1 MPPACRLFSE
11 RTVLMEFHEKLQE
24 LRRQKGITQQELA
37 DALYVSRTAVSKW
50 ESGRGYPQ
58 IDSLKA
64 IGGFF
69 GITVDE
75 LLSGE
80 ELLCIAEEDGRAK
93 ENRFRD
99 RICGCLDV
107 SAAVYLFLPLF
118 GQRTAGGI
126 RCVSLLSLAGS
137 APYLRVAYWCVLLAS
152 IVWGIGMLALQN
164 CTMPRRRQIRRWVS
178 LGIHV
183 LGTLLFMISMQPYAA
198 SLLFVF
204 VLIKGII
211 LLKKP

>member
-1 MPPACRLFSE
+1 
-11 RTVLMEFHEKLQE
+11 MEFHEKVQE
-24 LRRQKGITQQELA
+24 LRRQKGLTQQELA

-64 IGGFF
+64 IAGFF
-69 GITVDE
+69 GVTVDE

-80 ELLCIAEEDGRAK
+80 ELLCIAEEDGRDK

-99 RICGCLDV
+99 LICGCLDV
-107 SAAVYLFLPLF
+107 SAAVFLFLPLF

-126 RCVSLLSLAGS
+126 QCVSLVSLSGF
-137 APYLRVAYWCVLLAS
+137 APYLRVAYWCVILAS
-152 IVWGIGMLALQN
+152 IVWGIGMLTLRN
-164 CTMPRRRQIRRWVS
+164 RTLPRRRQIRSWVS
-178 LGIHV
+178 LGIHT
-183 LGTLLFMISMQPYAA
+183 LGTLLFTISMQPYAA